1 MPCYTYLCNSCAKKF
16 EIVCSIA
23 NYKEKTTCEFCKS
36 KDTERCYVED
46 LLTLNTSIRL
56 ADSELKTIGHL
67 ANRNNEKFS
76 EDQKIALYKKHNDY
90 KEQTSQKELPSG
102 MTRMKKTK
110 GKPKWTKD

>member
-1 MPCYTYLCNSCAKKF
+1 MPCYTYLCNSCSKKF

-23 NYKEKTTCEFCKS
+23 NYKEKTSCEFCKS
-36 KDTERCYVED
+36 KNTERCYIED
-46 LLTLNTSIRL
+46 LLTLNTSVRL

-76 EDQKIALYKKHNDY
+76 DDQKIALYKKHNEY

-110 GKPKWTKD
+110 GKTKWTKD